1 MGQEGEDNEVD
12 NARKSDGN
20 ETGVLIMV
28 MRIRVEVID
37 SNLAGCDE
45 ER

>member
-1 MGQEGEDNEVD
+1 MGQDGEDNEVD

-28 MRIRVEVID
+28 MRILVVVID
-37 SNLAGCDE
+37 GNLAGCDE
-45 ER
+45 RR